1 MGGSG
6 AATRHA
12 VPEREQHA
20 VPTVP
25 GTDCLATWNAPA
37 NRAARQATLPPL
49 GPYPMTDSDRQVSP
63 QGRYEV
69 FVGVSISIGLGNI
82 PPRCMVSFRFPRGY
96 RGELA
101 TVYYLQDPTSGRFT
115 DVALARRKNALVEG
129 RVYDQRID
137 GTLYPA
143 PFRAVKFGQPL

>member
-1 MGGSG
+1 VRILP
-6 AATRHA
+6 ALLVR
-12 VPEREQHA
+12 
-20 VPTVP
+20 
-25 GTDCLATWNAPA
+25 NAPA
-37 NRAARQATLPPL
+37 NRTARQATLPPL
-49 GPYPMTDSDRQVSP
+49 GPYPMIDSGRWVSP

-69 FVGVSISIGLGNI
+69 FVGVSISIGLGDI

-101 TVYYLQDPTSGRFT
+101 TVYYLQDPTSGLFT
-115 DVALARRKNALVEG
+115 DVALATGKNALVEG

-143 PFRAVKFGQPL
+143 PMSAINFGPSL